1 MAYGIEVE
9 TSDGT
14 KNAFDVQS
22 VRLIKIYNAGSVTGS
37 ATISEF
43 DSTKGEFNMVNNSIK
58 RLPLASWNNT
68 TKTVSW
74 FKHPPPSGSNYLPD
88 SAYSTNFS
96 ILFWHR
102 T

>member
-14 KNAFDVQS
+14 KNAFDVKS

-43 DSTKGEFNMVNNSIK
+43 DSTKGEFNMVNNSTK
-58 RLPLASWNNT
+58 RLPVASWNNT

-74 FKHPPPSGSNYLPD
+74 VKHPPPSGSTYLPN

>member
-14 KNAFDVQS
+14 KNAFDVKS
-22 VRLIKIYNAGSVTGS
+22 VRLIKIYNATSITGS

-43 DSTKGEFNMVNNSIK
+43 DSTKGEFNMVNNSTK
-58 RLPLASWNNT
+58 RLPVASWNNT

-74 FKHPPPSGSNYLPD
+74 SKHPPPSGSTYLPN